1 MTPSHHTGI
10 ETTRATNT
18 DDLSADARRLAAHLR
33 EHVEANG
40 ESYLKSRSIAE
51 EIELSPKQIG
61 SHMRRLQHHDTGV
74 TVEKW
79 GYTNGTTWRVTP
91 E

>member
-1 MTPSHHTGI
+1 MTPSHTGT
-10 ETTRATNT
+10 ETTRTT
-18 DDLSADARRLAAHLR
+18 DTDELSADARRLAAHLR

-40 ESYLKSRSIAE
+40 ESYLKSRCIAE
-51 EIELSPKQIG
+51 EIDLSPKQIG

-74 TVEKW
+74 RIEKW
-79 GYTNGTTWRVTP
+79 GYTNGTTWRVRR